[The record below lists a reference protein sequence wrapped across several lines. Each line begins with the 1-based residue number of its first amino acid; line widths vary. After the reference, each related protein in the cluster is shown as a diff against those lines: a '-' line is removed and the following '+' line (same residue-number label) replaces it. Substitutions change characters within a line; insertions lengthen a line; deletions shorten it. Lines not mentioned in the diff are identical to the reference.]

1 MIFVN
6 LRLFAPDTLC
16 ARHLPAG
23 KLCFMLNPNWGFSPA
38 DSMQRITARFLLL
51 IALVGTMVPVAIE
64 AKATP
69 RHACCV
75 RKGSHHC
82 HESGQEPSEQP
93 VLADVGCC
101 NHNCCRAVTSSQWA
115 HPQPSQSPL
124 STADSAGC
132 ANGAQP
138 DKQVSAGSS
147 LLRSRAPPASL
158 LA

>member
-1 MIFVN
+1 MIFVKP
-6 LRLFAPDTLC
+6 ASLC
-16 ARHLPAG
+16 APHLPAG
-23 KLCFMLNPNWGFSPA
+23 KFCFILNPNWGFSPA

-51 IALVGTMVPVAIE
+51 IALVGTMVPVAMQ

-69 RHACCV
+69 PHACCV

-82 HESGQEPSEQP
+82 HESGQAPSEQP
-93 VLADVGCC
+93 VFADVGCC

-115 HPQPSQSPL
+115 HPQPSLSPL
-124 STADSAGC
+124 STADSGGC
-132 ANGAQP
+132 ANPAQP
-138 DKQVSAGSS
+138 DKQVSASSS